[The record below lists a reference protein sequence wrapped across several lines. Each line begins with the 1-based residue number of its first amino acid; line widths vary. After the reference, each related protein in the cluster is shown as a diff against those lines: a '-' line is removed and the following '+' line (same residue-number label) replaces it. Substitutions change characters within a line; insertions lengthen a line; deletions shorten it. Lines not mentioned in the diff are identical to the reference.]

1 MIEKLN
7 LLGRGVDKTEGMRF
21 IRNVV
26 LEYQDTVTIS
36 DYNDHRANSIILI
49 LLGYSLAGIGDNIPS
64 SEIEHL
70 VHLAFDYELIN
81 GRTCTKIKKML
92 EK

>member
-36 DYNDHRANSIILI
+36 DHNDHRANSIILI